1 MNEQKRVHPKKEIK
15 AGGRQPVKHVATPA
29 RPHARNV
36 WKTVSEGSVSHVH
49 PFGPQSHWSYLVS
62 QRELL
67 QEEID
72 RGKRCLEQLRKDLA
86 ECTTVFGT
94 WPGSSSFK
102 TWTATS
108 KQSKS
113 HSSSE
118 VEEFFG
124 GWLNLLEQN
133 LGSVTKEID
142 NMSVVSTEKRPN
154 VDESMFALLR
164 AAG

>member
-1 MNEQKRVHPKKEIK
+1 MKCRKSLHPVKEVK
-15 AGGRQPVKHVATPA
+15 AGSGHGVKRAQSPPQH
-29 RPHARNV
+29 HARNGRKPV
-36 WKTVSEGSVSHVH
+36 SVVSASKTY

-72 RGKRCLEQLRKDLA
+72 RGKRCLEQLRKDLL

-108 KQSKS
+108 NQETGSNT
-113 HSSSE
+113 E
-118 VEEFFG
+118 MEEFFG
-124 GWLNLLEQN
+124 GWLHLLEEN
-133 LGSVTKEID
+133 LGSVTEQID
-142 NMSVVSTEKRPN
+142 NMVVEAGPAHTDAE
-154 VDESMFALLR
+154 ESMFALLR